1 MEFVHISI
9 TIFWYTGNDYNQIPA
24 ICKQNLFDA
33 IYFGVER
40 SIIMT
45 GENEND
51 YRFVAE
57 EEHRAGSGQAQSAD
71 TTLLAGSSCAP
82 DTDQNPCNTED
93 RMEDDPVSASVSGIE
108 LFSKREASKTVL
120 ENMAADIKETATEQP
135 SEVPTLSITT
145 PSAHVVRPETA
156 YTYEIPAPQN
166 ANQNSKKKSRI
177 GSFLRRGTALLAA
190 AALFGG
196 VAAGAFIGFNELYY
210 RLNPSAKPSLS
221 DSPDGNGSGRTPLLS
236 HTTVASGTSVATS
249 DVSVIVRE
257 AMPSLVSIS
266 CTFRNT
272 TSFFGYLYEGTSE
285 GAGSGII
292 VGKNDKELLIA
303 TNNHVVDDAVTTTVT
318 FQNGSQADGFVRGT
332 EEAADLAIVSV
343 PLSELSAETL
353 ADIAVAELG
362 DSDKAQVG
370 QMVIAIG
377 NALGYGQTTTVGYL
391 SAKEREITVSDSTTG
406 KSTKY
411 TALQVDAAINPG
423 NSGGALINTDGKVIG
438 INSAKLSSTKVEGIG
453 YAIPINDAIDILKE
467 LMDREILTEEEQGYL
482 GVYLSDQ
489 EITEEISKLYG
500 FPRGVFIADVVKGGA
515 ADKAGI
521 VSGDIITAIN
531 GSAVTARTQLQEK
544 VKAHRSGTEIT
555 VTLARL
561 ENGQYRER
569 DVTVLLGSKADF
581 E

>member
-1 MEFVHISI
+1 
-9 TIFWYTGNDYNQIPA
+9 
-24 ICKQNLFDA
+24 
-33 IYFGVER
+33 
-40 SIIMT
+40 
-45 GENEND
+45 
-51 YRFVAE
+51 
-57 EEHRAGSGQAQSAD
+57 
-71 TTLLAGSSCAP
+71 
-82 DTDQNPCNTED
+82 
-93 RMEDDPVSASVSGIE
+93 
-108 LFSKREASKTVL
+108 
-120 ENMAADIKETATEQP
+120 
-135 SEVPTLSITT
+135 
-145 PSAHVVRPETA
+145 
-156 YTYEIPAPQN
+156 
-166 ANQNSKKKSRI
+166 
-177 GSFLRRGTALLAA
+177 
-190 AALFGG
+190 
-196 VAAGAFIGFNELYY
+196 
-210 RLNPSAKPSLS
+210 
-221 DSPDGNGSGRTPLLS
+221 
-236 HTTVASGTSVATS
+236 
-249 DVSVIVRE
+249 
-257 AMPSLVSIS
+257 MPSLVSIS